1 MTPSEAMLGSQFDR
15 VQRSALVIGIVG
27 LLVCLIGV
35 FVDRDQFFRSYLFAY
50 LFWLGMALG
59 SLGVLMLNHVVGGRW
74 GIVSRRLLEA
84 GTRTMPLMAIL
95 LVPVLLGIGSL
106 YIWSRPAVVQHD
118 HVLQMKHAYLNVPF
132 FVIRLIVYFVIWM
145 FYGITLRRWSLE
157 QDDTGNPELLRRMK
171 NWSAPGLIVFT
182 LSGTFAFFDLIM
194 SLEPHWF
201 STIYGAMFL
210 IGQMLETFAFVI
222 AVIVVLARRQ
232 PLRGIMTTQHFH
244 DLGNMMLAF
253 TCLWAYLSFSQFLII
268 WAGNLPNEIPWY
280 MRRLFGGW
288 GAVAVILVVFHFLV
302 PFIILLQ
309 RLVKRNPAILQRV
322 ALGMILIRL
331 IDVFWVVMPAF
342 SQPEFK
348 HPGFHLSWMDF
359 AAPIGVGGIWLALYI
374 WNLKKYPLVPVGDP
388 RLVLPPAPMVEGLH

>member
-1 MTPSEAMLGSQFDR
+1 MTPSEAMLGTDFDR
-15 VQRSALVIGIVG
+15 IQRSALVVGVIG
-27 LLVCLIGV
+27 LLVCVIGV

-50 LFWLGMALG
+50 LFWLGLALG

-74 GIVSRRLLEA
+74 GIVSRRVLEA
-84 GTRTMPLMAIL
+84 GTRTTPLMAVL
-95 LVPVLLGIGSL
+95 LIPVLLGIGSL
-106 YIWSRPAVVQHD
+106 YFWSHGDIVQHD
-118 HVLQMKHAYLNVPF
+118 QVLQQKQAYLNVPF
-132 FVIRLIVYFVIWM
+132 FIIRLVVYFLIWM
-145 FYGITLRRWSLE
+145 FYGINLRRWSLK
-157 QDDTGNPELLRRMK
+157 QDQTGDPQLLRRMK
-171 NWSAPGLIVFT
+171 NWSAPGLVVFT

-210 IGQMLETFAFVI
+210 IGQMLETLAFVT
-222 AVIVVLARRQ
+222 AFMVVLSRRS
-232 PLRGIMTTQHFH
+232 PLREIMTVQHFH

-268 WAGNLPNEIPWY
+268 WAGNIPGEIPWY

-288 GAVAVILVVFHFLV
+288 GAIAVILVLFHFLV

-309 RLVKRNPAILQRV
+309 RFVKRNPDVLQKVAI
-322 ALGMILIRL
+322 GMILIRL

-348 HPGFHLSWMDF
+348 RAGFHLSWMDF
-359 AAPIGVGGIWLALYI
+359 AAPIGLGGIWIAFFI
-374 WNLKKYPLVPVGDP
+374 WNLKRYPIVPVGDP
-388 RLVLPPAPMVEGLH
+388 RLVLAPGPMVEGLH